1 MNYTPNGPLLYFSK
15 IYLECFK
22 IDQQNCLIIL
32 SHVPLATLSLLQ
44 LKIFK
49 NYTMSWFTN
58 AMSSTLGKK
67 VIMALTGLFLVI
79 FLVIH
84 LSGNLQLLIDDE
96 GRAFNIYAKF
106 MTTNPLIKATSFIL
120 YASFIIH
127 IIWAIILTVNNRS
140 ARPVSYAK
148 TNGSSTWS
156 SRNMGILGTIVFIFL
171 VIHLKNFWYVM
182 HWGPITNVNYD
193 GQEYRNLYATVY
205 ATFTQWWYVA
215 LYVIGMIGLM
225 FHLYHG
231 FASAFQ
237 TLGLNHVKY
246 NPVIKF
252 VGVAFAIIV
261 PAVFAAIPIIIYLK
275 SV

>member
-1 MNYTPNGPLLYFSK
+1 
-15 IYLECFK
+15 
-22 IDQQNCLIIL
+22 
-32 SHVPLATLSLLQ
+32 
-44 LKIFK
+44 
-49 NYTMSWFTN
+49 MSWFTN

-84 LSGNLQLLIDDE
+84 LSGNLQLLMNDE

-106 MTTNPLIKATSFIL
+106 MTTNPLVKATSFIL

-127 IIWAIILTVNNRS
+127 IIWAIILTVNNKS
-140 ARPVSYAK
+140 ARPVGYAK

-182 HWGPITNVNYD
+182 HWGPITSVNYD
-193 GQEYRNLYATVY
+193 GEEYRNLYATVY

-215 LYVIGMIGLM
+215 LYIIAMIGLM

-246 NPVIKF
+246 NPAIKF

-261 PAVFAAIPIIIYLK
+261 PAVFAAIPIIIFLK